1 LFADITTGAFSHGNF
16 TVVKKAYAHIT
27 TGSSGEYTTAAYIL
41 DADIDTG
48 VGEEAKGALASV
60 VVSNAVLYKNN
71 MTNLTAAAIASLG
84 VVDGRFFILK

>member
-1 LFADITTGAFSHGNF
+1 LYADITTGSYSASNA
-16 TVVKKAYAHIT
+16 TVAKKAYVHIV
-27 TGSSGEYTTAAYIL
+27 TGVSGEYTTAAYIL

-48 VGEEAKGALASV
+48 YGEEAKGALASI